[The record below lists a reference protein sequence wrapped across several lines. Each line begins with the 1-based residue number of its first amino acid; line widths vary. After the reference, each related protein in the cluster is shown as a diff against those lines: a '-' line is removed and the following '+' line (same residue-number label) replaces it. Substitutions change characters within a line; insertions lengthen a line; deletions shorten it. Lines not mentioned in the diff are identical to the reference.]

1 MLLHRYGG
9 NIDFVLQLPAFR
21 GLELIQAAEAQ
32 EREARI
38 FQQWVS
44 QLPVM
49 ALTGEAESFS
59 DYRARVTGAGIDL
72 RPTAVI
78 MAELD
83 AAEAEM
89 EERSRSNGT

>member
-9 NIDFVLQLPAFR
+9 NIDFILQLPALR

-32 EREARI
+32 ERETRI

-49 ALTGEAESFS
+49 ALTGETESFS

-89 EERSRSNGT
+89 AERSCSNGT